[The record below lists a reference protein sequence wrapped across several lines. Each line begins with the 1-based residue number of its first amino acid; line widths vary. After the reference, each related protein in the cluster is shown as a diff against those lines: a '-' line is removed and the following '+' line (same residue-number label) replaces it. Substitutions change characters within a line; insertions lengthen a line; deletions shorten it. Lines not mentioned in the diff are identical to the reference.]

1 MSGLYLA
8 ADDLTGA
15 LDSAV
20 AFSPRFGPIP
30 VFLDVP
36 RASGFEHAAI
46 NLGTR
51 DSSPEIAARKSA
63 SVLRQLTEAA
73 IPFKKIDSLLRGNWA
88 LELAELLHPG
98 GFRTCIFAPAFP
110 GQGRITRN
118 GRQYLRA
125 ADHTERLLELDPVA
139 EMARLGLRVAR
150 TTPCDELAPDA
161 SGDKQAQVL
170 MADSQSHE
178 ELRSVARWGAQLDGP
193 VLWCGS
199 GGLARAFSRNEP
211 NRLVCVPRPVLA
223 IVGSNHPVSRSQ
235 IAYACAGA
243 PQRRVIADDD
253 HQKTANAV
261 ARAFETSGS
270 ALLTFCLPDGI
281 SAPDAAQ
288 QISLRL
294 AGLLPL
300 VPLPKTL
307 VIAGGE
313 TVLSVCRAL
322 GATRLEVDAEFAPG
336 VPRSRMADG
345 SWSGMEIISKSGAF
359 GDATLLHRLLEGG
372 SSQT

>member
-20 AFSPRFGPIP
+20 AFSKRFGPIP

-36 RASGFEHAAI
+36 RQSGVEHAAI

-63 SVLRQLTEAA
+63 SVLQQLTEAA

-88 LELAELLHPG
+88 LELAELLREG

-139 EMARLGLRVAR
+139 EMVRRGLRVAR
-150 TTPCDELAPDA
+150 TAPGDEPAPAD
-161 SGDKQAQVL
+161 SGSKQAQVL
-170 MADSQSHE
+170 IADAQSDE
-178 ELRSVARWGAQLDGP
+178 ELRTVARWGVHQDGP

-199 GGLARAFSRNEP
+199 GGLARALSRSEP
-211 NRLVCVPRPVLA
+211 NRLACVPRPVLA
-223 IVGSNHPVSRSQ
+223 IVGSNHTVSRAQ
-235 IAYACAGA
+235 IDYDNTRA
-243 PQRRVIADDD
+243 PQRRVIAGDD
-253 HQKTANAV
+253 HQNTANAV
-261 ARAFETSGS
+261 ARAFDTSGS
-270 ALLTFCLPDGI
+270 ALLTFSLPGGI
-281 SAPDAAQ
+281 AAPDAAQ
-288 QISLRL
+288 QIGLRL

-313 TVLSVCRAL
+313 TVVSVCRAL
-322 GATRLEVDAEFAPG
+322 GATRLDVDAQFAAG

-345 SWSGMEIISKSGAF
+345 NWSGIEIFSKSGAF
-359 GDATLLHRLLEGG
+359 GDATLLHRILEAG
-372 SSQT
+372 SGEN